1 MPNTFTSIYNMTLP
15 EVGSANDTWGTL
27 LNNNFNN
34 TIDPQL
40 YRKADKKWINGV
52 SFTDL
57 VFATDH
63 TITTSTSDGFINL
76 EAGDRILITGA
87 DKTASDHGRN
97 RGEFVIQTRNSS
109 TQITCYKIDGS
120 TSAGFI
126 GEVAGQTIKIS
137 LLPGVPERSGDALA
151 TSVHPWVVG
160 EIKMWVGEYTKTNN
174 GVVGLGGDNST
185 GSIKY
190 NWLYCDGGAVNTYL
204 YRDLH
209 KVISNKFGG
218 TAYLSGTTDKSDA
231 SSTFN
236 LPNFSGRTPRGSG
249 TGYWGTGD
257 QGTTPP
263 TSGTAFDALS
273 VGEFG
278 GKNESVI
285 GSANVPSHRHQIAE
299 QSLLTSTYQSSSGVT
314 VPTTGS
320 NHNHNFP
327 GDDNLSRMS
336 NSDWD
341 KTTPVSSP
349 GNYDAQ
355 SYESGNGKIWKT
367 SDHEH
372 SHTGATMDNH
382 THDTTVPAHYTDYQ
396 FTGSTP
402 LETENPY
409 LTVNFIIAT

>member
-1 MPNTFTSIYNMTLP
+1 MPNTYTSIYNMTLP
-15 EVGSANDTWGTL
+15 ELGSANDTWGTL

-40 YRKADKKWINGV
+40 YRKVDKKWINGV

-63 TITTSTSDGFINL
+63 TITTSTTDGFINL

-87 DKTASDHGRN
+87 DKTANDYGRN

-120 TSAGFI
+120 TSAGFVS
-126 GEVAGQTIKIS
+126 ETAGQTIKIS
-137 LLPGVPERSGDALA
+137 ILPGVPERSGDALA

-204 YRDLH
+204 YRELH
-209 KVISNKFGG
+209 KVISNRFGG
-218 TAYLSGTTDKSDA
+218 TAYSSGTTDKSSA
-231 SSTFN
+231 TTTFN
-236 LPNFSGRTPRGSG
+236 LPNFSGRMPRGAG
-249 TGYWGTGD
+249 TGYEGSGN
-257 QGTTPP
+257 QGNAPP
-263 TSGTAFDALS
+263 SSGTSLTVLS

-278 GKNESVI
+278 GKDSSTIATTEIPRHSHNTELQSI
-285 GSANVPSHRHQIAE
+285 TTGTDGGGS
-299 QSLLTSTYQSSSGVT
+299 VT
-314 VPTTGS
+314 VPSSGS
-320 NHNHNFP
+320 THTHTIAGRHEQQNLHN
-327 GDDNLSRMS
+327 
-336 NSDWD
+336 
-341 KTTPVSSP
+341 
-349 GNYDAQ
+349 
-355 SYESGNGKIWKT
+355 T
-367 SDHEH
+367 SDGGADIYWPPAGTHSTQSGTGAH
-372 SHTGATMDNH
+372 SHTGATFADHSHNI
-382 THDTTVPAHYTDYQ
+382 TIPSANTDYQ
-396 FTGSTP
+396 YA
-402 LETENPY
+402 ENPTAFDFQNAY